1 MKTHTIPNP
10 LTISLK
16 VVGIAAFLMIMAAGA
31 FAKEPPS
38 AMTEF
43 SKNIATVVEYPE
55 FLKGEKTNQV
65 IFADIV
71 ASCDENG
78 ILTVIDVKSESPGLN
93 EYIKEKLNGQSVK
106 TDPSLVG
113 RELHF
118 KLKFTLV

>member
-1 MKTHTIPNP
+1 MKTNSIPNP

-16 VVGIAAFLMIMAAGA
+16 VVGIAAFLMLAAAGA

-43 SKNIATVVEYPE
+43 SKNIATVVEYPD

-65 IFADIV
+65 IFAEIV
-71 ASCDENG
+71 AVCDTNG
-78 ILTVIDVKSESPGLN
+78 ILTVLDVKSESQNLN
-93 EYIKEKLNGQSVK
+93 IYIKEKLNGQAVK
-106 TDPSLVG
+106 SDPSLVG